1 MRRIIVGKHGIEPLT
16 FRLKRTLVQA
26 ITTITYQFVGR
37 GGFAPPK
44 AQKSHIKHELDAD
57 LSTSGTRTSSPL
69 VSTKYFF
76 LKSKVFSAENLVYGV
91 LVFFNALTS

>member
-1 MRRIIVGKHGIEPLT
+1 MRRII
-16 FRLKRTLVQA
+16 
-26 ITTITYQFVGR
+26 VGR

-69 VSTKYFF
+69 VSTKYCLLSTFVIVSLSRYKYMNNFLIYQIFYELFF
-76 LKSKVFSAENLVYGV
+76 IIL
-91 LVFFNALTS
+91 